1 MTLERLFLSVIVPA
15 KDAERILPQ
24 SLRALAESTLPR
36 EHWELIV
43 VDDGSSDRTAFV
55 AGLYAD
61 VVIRLVGTA
70 RGPAYARNRGAERAR
85 GECVAFFDAD
95 VIVHPDT
102 LTRMAALL
110 VSHPDVAAA
119 FGSYDDEPAAPGL
132 VSQYRNLLH
141 HFVHHQNAGDAQT
154 FWAACGVIR
163 RSVFFAAG
171 KYDEWR
177 FPRPQVEDIE
187 LGHRIRS
194 CGHRIVLRPDIQV
207 KHLKRWTLRSM
218 IATDFRD
225 RGVPWTRLLVEDGA
239 LLSGKSPRGRALNL
253 RASERIATAAA
264 CLTVPIGGVAVA
276 ARHLWLLAALPFLLL
291 LVCFTNRALYG
302 FFWQKRG
309 LRFALGAVLLHFA
322 YYGLNGLSAFWGWLL
337 THVVGEPRQN
347 PTVEAFSEVGL
358 QVWPPV
364 PHNPHRPQRMFAL
377 PDE

>member
-1 MTLERLFLSVIVPA
+1 MPDRLFLSVIVPA
-15 KDAERILPQ
+15 KDAENVLAQ
-24 SLRALAESTLPR
+24 SLVALVESTLPR

-43 VDDGSSDRTAFV
+43 VDDGSSDRTALV

-61 VVIRLVGTA
+61 LVIRLSGPA

-102 LTRMAALL
+102 LSRMVALL
-110 VSHPDVAAA
+110 ASQPDVAAV
-119 FGSYDDEPAAPGL
+119 FGSYDETPAAPGL

-154 FWAACGVIR
+154 FWAACGAIR
-163 RSVFFAAG
+163 RSVFFSAG

-194 CGHRIVLRPDIQV
+194 RGYRIVLRPDIQV

-225 RGVPWTRLLVEDGA
+225 RGVPWTRLLVEDGT
-239 LLSGKSPRGRALNL
+239 LFSGKSPRGRALNL

-264 CLTVPIGGVAVA
+264 CLTVLLGFLA
-276 ARHLWLLAALPFLLL
+276 AASRHLWFLAAVPFLLM
-291 LVCFTNRALYG
+291 LVCWTNRPLYG
-302 FFWQKRG
+302 FFWRKRG
-309 LRFALGAVLLHFA
+309 VRFALGAVLLHFA
-322 YYGLNGLSAFWGWLL
+322 YYGLNGVSAFWGWLL
-337 THVVGEPRQN
+337 THVVGEPRQH

-364 PHNPHRPQRMFAL
+364 PHNPNRPQRMLAL